1 MPDEAP
7 ETPAADAAAPAAAP
21 PVVAPVAEVIPA
33 SIVDAPPA
41 LAPVAPTL
49 PPPSPAAAEVSAPVV
64 AVAAPPA
71 VPVAPVAPVAP
82 VEVTPPYLVVAG
94 ARHPITITRRGAGA
108 VEVSVALPDGSASAV
123 AESERAA
130 LSLLGRIHGEVVT

>member
-71 VPVAPVAPVAP
+71 VPVAPV
-82 VEVTPPYLVVAG
+82 EVTPPYLVVAG

>member
-21 PVVAPVAEVIPA
+21 PVVAPVADVIPA
-33 SIVDAPPA
+33 PVVDAPPA

-49 PPPSPAAAEVSAPVV
+49 PPPSPAAAEVSAPAV

-71 VPVAPVAPVAP
+71 VPVAPVAP

>member
-7 ETPAADAAAPAAAP
+7 ETPADAAAPDAAP
-21 PVVAPVAEVIPA
+21 PVVAPVADVIPA
-33 SIVDAPPA
+33 PVVDAPPA

-64 AVAAPPA
+64 AVEVTPA
-71 VPVAPVAPVAP
+71 VPVAP